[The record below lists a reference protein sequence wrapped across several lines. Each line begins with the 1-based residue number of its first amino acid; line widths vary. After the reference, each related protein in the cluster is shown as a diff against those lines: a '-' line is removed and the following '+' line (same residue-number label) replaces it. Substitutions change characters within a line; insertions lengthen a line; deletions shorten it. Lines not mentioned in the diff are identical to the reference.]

1 MLNLI
6 KDMMDWIARNVLK
19 VFFLCFLV
27 VAIVVKGMYSFWDM
41 PYFEL
46 STIYD
51 IVILIV
57 VCILYGIIYK
67 KRNWIQEN
75 IRYIWGFFFF
85 MLLAVLFIYLVPLKP
100 FSDMEHVYQAA
111 IQFANM
117 QWDGILNDVYWN
129 AFPGNMR
136 LGIFWG
142 ILLLPFPK
150 TLVTIKV
157 INALFAYGSIFL
169 ISKLCEAYGLKYS
182 KVIYMILLCFLPII
196 LYINHVY
203 FDLPFL
209 FFCVLALYLN
219 KRYNNI
225 ILVGI
230 ILGIAAY
237 LRKNAQIFLIAI
249 VLDYVFKKMKK
260 KEIRNNILNIVKV
273 LITIILCIGI
283 SKCMKGI
290 VDETFLTAEH
300 KSYPGWNQ
308 IYIGLN
314 EEKLGMMDGDFSY
327 DRDAGDIVARIQEY
341 GSLKTVKIL
350 AMKTFW
356 LWTQGTYQA
365 QRYGFGLD
373 VENELDKFEYET
385 IITKRLLNDEQKV
398 RKVVNALMRTQY
410 MIMFAL
416 MTYTLWRKKDI
427 SDMRILYYIIIATF
441 LIMIVY
447 ELKSRYIFHCFPG
460 MAVMSCWALENIEQ
474 REWKCRKKGEIK
486 KER

>member
-1 MLNLI
+1 
-6 KDMMDWIARNVLK
+6 
-19 VFFLCFLV
+19 
-27 VAIVVKGMYSFWDM
+27 
-41 PYFEL
+41 
-46 STIYD
+46 
-51 IVILIV
+51 
-57 VCILYGIIYK
+57 
-67 KRNWIQEN
+67 
-75 IRYIWGFFFF
+75 
-85 MLLAVLFIYLVPLKP
+85 
-100 FSDMEHVYQAA
+100 
-111 IQFANM
+111 
-117 QWDGILNDVYWN
+117 
-129 AFPGNMR
+129 
-136 LGIFWG
+136 
-142 ILLLPFPK
+142 
-150 TLVTIKV
+150 
-157 INALFAYGSIFL
+157 
-169 ISKLCEAYGLKYS
+169 
-182 KVIYMILLCFLPII
+182 
-196 LYINHVY
+196 
-203 FDLPFL
+203 
-209 FFCVLALYLN
+209 
-219 KRYNNI
+219 
-225 ILVGI
+225 
-230 ILGIAAY
+230 
-237 LRKNAQIFLIAI
+237 
-249 VLDYVFKKMKK
+249 
-260 KEIRNNILNIVKV
+260 
-273 LITIILCIGI
+273 
-283 SKCMKGI
+283 MKGI

-373 VENELDKFEYET
+373 VENERDKFEYET

-398 RKVVNALMRTQY
+398 RKVVNAFMRAQY

-474 REWKCRKKGEIK
+474 GEWKCRKKGEIK
-486 KER
+486 NNVDI